1 MDSRLFSSVLFK
13 WFYRLLSHFQVF
25 DNVILTS
32 EKDANLDNRL
42 NILRVEITL
51 AVYTIISRGLFER
64 HKLVFSFML
73 CIAILQQEGK
83 ISDAQWSFLLRGPV
97 GSKSAAKKPDVV
109 AVTDA
114 MWQAANYLAVSYP
127 QFQSLPEELT
137 KAIPVQIG
145 SYSLVKIYK
154 ITKLKNF
161 HSETQL

>member
-1 MDSRLFSSVLFK
+1 M
-13 WFYRLLSHFQVF
+13 
-25 DNVILTS
+25 ILTS

-127 QFQSLPEELT
+127 QFHSLPEELT

-145 SYSLVKIYK
+145 SYSLVKIHK
-154 ITKLKNF
+154 ITKF
-161 HSETQL
+161 SRIFTQKPNSR